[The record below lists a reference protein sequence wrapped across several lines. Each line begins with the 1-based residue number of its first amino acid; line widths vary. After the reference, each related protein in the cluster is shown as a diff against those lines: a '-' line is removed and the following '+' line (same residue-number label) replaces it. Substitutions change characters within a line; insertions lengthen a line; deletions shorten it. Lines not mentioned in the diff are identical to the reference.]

1 MHAIYTK
8 VRKSFFYLTKNP
20 GICYTLVYS
29 RAEQDFL
36 VFLCTVKM
44 DSNSV
49 TERPSLQ
56 RSSGRTARD
65 RQRVARLAGHPA
77 LPADSRLSPTGRHYT
92 VPWIESSSHL
102 PGPAGAS
109 PPSVAADQSNL
120 PGPAGASSPSVA
132 ADRPNL
138 PGPAGASPPN
148 VAADRPNQPGPAGAS
163 PPSVAADRP
172 NLPGPA
178 GASSP
183 SVTADRP
190 NLPGPAGASSPNVA
204 ADRPSLPGPAGASS
218 PRVEA
223 GRPNL
228 PAGLLFMDGGETI
241 YRYLAVPDS
250 WLVEEEEEDESQ
262 NSQD

>member
-1 MHAIYTK
+1 
-8 VRKSFFYLTKNP
+8 
-20 GICYTLVYS
+20 
-29 RAEQDFL
+29 
-36 VFLCTVKM
+36 M
-44 DSNSV
+44 DSKSV
-49 TERPSLQ
+49 TARPSLQ
-56 RSSGRTARD
+56 RSSGRTGRD

-120 PGPAGASSPSVA
+120 PGPAGASS
-132 ADRPNL
+132 
-138 PGPAGASPPN
+138 
-148 VAADRPNQPGPAGAS
+148 
-163 PPSVAADRP
+163 PSVAADRP

-250 WLVEEEEEDESQ
+250 WLVEEEDEDESQ
-262 NSQD
+262 NSQDEEDDRPTAVGPARQAASNSAATDAPDSTDAAGPKRPLR

>member
-1 MHAIYTK
+1 
-8 VRKSFFYLTKNP
+8 
-20 GICYTLVYS
+20 
-29 RAEQDFL
+29 
-36 VFLCTVKM
+36 M

-49 TERPSLQ
+49 TARPSLQ

-138 PGPAGASPPN
+138 S
-148 VAADRPNQPGPAGAS
+148 
-163 PPSVAADRP
+163 
-172 NLPGPA
+172 
-178 GASSP
+178 
-183 SVTADRP
+183 
-190 NLPGPAGASSPNVA
+190 
-204 ADRPSLPGPAGASS
+204 GPAGASS
-218 PRVEA
+218 PRVA
-223 GRPNL
+223 ADRPNL

-250 WLVEEEEEDESQ
+250 WLVEEEDEDESQ
-262 NSQD
+262 NSQDEEDDRPTAVGPARQAASNSAATDAPDSTDTAEPKRPLR